1 MMTALSKDLKY
12 DCRQAILSDAA
23 EIHNLMQLAFADYA
37 KRKNE
42 NKNKKEVINSALRE
56 QLSEVKK
63 DLEANIVLVLTDSDK
78 IIASLRLEEISNK
91 RYLLKR
97 FAVSPSYQNQGLGTM
112 LFQEAVE
119 KLRKIDALYLQLY
132 SSLENEK
139 LICFYQGL
147 GFNCLETDNKKG
159 YERGLWIKTIK

>member
-42 NKNKKEVINSALRE
+42 NRNKKEVINSALRE

>member
-1 MMTALSKDLKY
+1 MTALSKDLKY

>member
-1 MMTALSKDLKY
+1 MTALSKDFKY
-12 DCRQAILSDAA
+12 GCRQAISSDAA

-78 IIASLRLEEISNK
+78 IIASLRLEEISDK

-97 FAVSPSYQNQGLGTM
+97 FAVSRSYQNQGLGTM

-119 KLRKIDALYLQLY
+119 NLKKIDAHYLQLY

-139 LICFYQGL
+139 LISFYQGL

>member
-1 MMTALSKDLKY
+1 MTALSKDLKY

-42 NKNKKEVINSALRE
+42 NRNKKEVINSALRE